1 MRYNYPNIV
10 TLNLIIWCENIH
22 MFIYLC
28 YKGLCPIWSVC
39 SRYLTQLMTNNRI
52 RTVGC
57 FNWIMS
63 LEAWS
68 PVTGSSLWASVAFC
82 KSDQAESNSCT
93 QTQLDYFIYVY
104 SYIYIYIPPDPDWTS
119 CKFLNF
125 KLLYKNHWFGGYQL
139 GSTYKWS
146 SCWFKTVC
154 LFFDLMFEKK
164 KLPWEQSIC

>member
-104 SYIYIYIPPDPDWTS
+104 ISHLIQTEPAVNFWILSYCTKITDSVAISLEALTNDPAVDS
-119 CKFLNF
+119 KLFVCFL
-125 KLLYKNHWFGGYQL
+125 
-139 GSTYKWS
+139 T
-146 SCWFKTVC
+146 
-154 LFFDLMFEKK
+154 
-164 KLPWEQSIC
+164 